1 MKIVG
6 KDVAVMI
13 AEKSVVVMKVGSE
26 KGDLAVVIIGV
37 QEVVVMGAIIKIR
50 IAEKSDY
57 QENLIVIIE
66 NPKIVIRKTGNQDID
81 REVSFK

>member
-57 QENLIVIIE
+57 QENLIMIIE